1 MFLFRS
7 LPQMVRFSSGHRP
20 SLTQMAARK
29 QLRKHIRRI
38 REREYSKLRALV
50 PAVATKKKVTKVQV
64 IEEAVRYIE
73 ELHAAL
79 VERFRQKHGDSCRGP
94 SDPVSLLVNS
104 GRPLRLR
111 CGKHGSGDSSKF
123 CLSDDAPCPTSDSA
137 YASVSHPSRSLSSQS
152 SQLQPY
158 LPVPGFLSS
167 CSYEKQ
173 RKRASFLL
181 QKEKKGLLNLL
192 ASLLFQTVISLN
204 RFLRVCH
211 LKLHRV
217 LFSRRRTVLLC
228 VLCWMLAVLLALMP
242 LVSSIGCYSFDCNG
256 HVCSLLNNEKQHFT
270 QIVFVASGILP
281 VLAIGYCNWAIY
293 QHWKGTRFKSRSQYT
308 IIQMEIK
315 RLKEKLKSRR
325 RNRKKC
331 KEESIENRWR

>member
-1 MFLFRS
+1 MALGILELISGIQGNCLMLKS
-7 LPQMVRFSSGHRP
+7 LIS
-20 SLTQMAARK
+20 
-29 QLRKHIRRI
+29 
-38 REREYSKLRALV
+38 RE
-50 PAVATKKKVTKVQV
+50 
-64 IEEAVRYIE
+64 
-73 ELHAAL
+73 
-79 VERFRQKHGDSCRGP
+79 
-94 SDPVSLLVNS
+94 
-104 GRPLRLR
+104 PL
-111 CGKHGSGDSSKF
+111 KGS
-123 CLSDDAPCPTSDSA
+123 
-137 YASVSHPSRSLSSQS
+137 YAI
-152 SQLQPY
+152 Y
-158 LPVPGFLSS
+158 KIF
-167 CSYEKQ
+167 
-173 RKRASFLL
+173 
-181 QKEKKGLLNLL
+181 LLNLVCADVGIIGYFL
-192 ASLLFQTVISLN
+192 PLMVLGLMSRYPVFDRHHCRITGFIFVSCSVASLLFQTVISLN